1 MIKGDINNVINWL
14 DLNGIEQW
22 TVYCGAGK
30 NGQGKIFE
38 SDFEMPRD
46 SEIERFKKVMLYSE
60 NAVMTVHGKNN
71 PKQQTGIFI
80 ETWSNAAA
88 PSAMSIGAAPAFDAD
103 YLDSKIKAAVAEE
116 RLIWREKELAKRES
130 ELAEAE
136 REYKRNSEGVWGIIL
151 EKAAPLL
158 SHIMPRAA
166 VAGVPGTPTPAAPI
180 PVREVPAKASEFTA
194 EPQQGETTVE
204 EDVFTDDEADRLM
217 TAMARFKAVD
227 PEFVEVVE
235 GLVDFVCSG
244 QPIAVMN
251 GMVNIDYKQVKD
263 IILKR

>member
-38 SDFEMPRD
+38 SNFEMPRD
-46 SEIERFKKVMLYSE
+46 SEIERFKKVMFYSE

-103 YLDSKIKAAVAEE
+103 YIDSKIKAAVAEE

-130 ELAEAE
+130 KLAEAE

-158 SHIMPRAA
+158 SQIMPRAA
-166 VAGVPGTPTPAAPI
+166 VAGVPGTPKPAAPI
-180 PVREVPAKASEFTA
+180 PVREVPAEPTSESA
-194 EPQQGETTVE
+194 ADPVADPSE
-204 EDVFTDDEADRLM
+204 EDVFTDDEANRLM

-227 PEFVEVVE
+227 SEFVEVVE

>member
-38 SDFEMPRD
+38 SNFEMPRD

-80 ETWSNAAA
+80 ETWSNAA
-88 PSAMSIGAAPAFDAD
+88 PSAISIGAAPAFDAD
-103 YLDSKIKAAVAEE
+103 YIDSKIKAAVAEE

-130 ELAEAE
+130 AVAEAE
-136 REYKRNSEGVWGIIL
+136 REYKRNSEGVWGVIL
-151 EKAAPLL
+151 EKAGPLL
-158 SHIMPRAA
+158 AQIMPRAA
-166 VAGVPGTPTPAAPI
+166 VAGVPGTPTPVAPI
-180 PVREVPAKASEFTA
+180 PVREVPSETSEFA
-194 EPQQGETTVE
+194 VEPTSELSVE
-204 EDVFTDDEADRLM
+204 EDIFTDEEADRLM